1 MTHLQAGRTRMRNSP
16 GMTESIV
23 EIPRTEFQRGWPIL
37 LVSFLGVAV
46 GLTGLPF
53 YSYGLFASELEAEFG
68 WTRSQ
73 TQLPMLFQTGGLL
86 VMLPVVGWA
95 CDRYGARPVALFS
108 MIGFAIAFGAL
119 ALLGPNVEQFFL
131 TVFLVGLLGA
141 GTTPV
146 TWTRAINA
154 AFNKNRGVALGITLT
169 GTGVTAFVV
178 PILATQIIELHGW
191 RVGFMV
197 LAALPALLGI
207 PMVALMFRENHSDT
221 RVAAALA
228 TGLTLRE
235 GLRSYRFA
243 LIAIAFLVISFG
255 IGGAIPNL
263 FPLYREAGFGPE
275 ATAGI
280 LSLIGLSVIAGRLV
294 TGMLLDRLWA
304 PGVAAF
310 LMCLPALS
318 CYLLTTGMI
327 SNTDAVVATILLG
340 LAAGAEFDIIAYL
353 ASRYFG
359 MRSYS
364 KLYSYL
370 YIAFAVGAAIAPGL
384 FGYVYDSQGSY
395 NIILLTSAALFLI
408 GGLSLLGLGSYPDF
422 SEAHATGDKQ

>member
-1 MTHLQAGRTRMRNSP
+1 M
-16 GMTESIV
+16 IV
-23 EIPRTEFQRGWPIL
+23 PTGEVHQHEFRRGWMIL
-37 LVSFLGVAV
+37 VASFLGVAV

-53 YSYGLFASELEAEFG
+53 YSYGLFAGELEAEFG
-68 WTRSQ
+68 WSRSQ
-73 TQLPMLFQTGGLL
+73 TQLPMLFQTCGLL

-95 CDRYGARPVALFS
+95 CDKYGARPVALLS
-108 MIGFAIAFGAL
+108 MVGFAIAFGAL
-119 ALLGPNVEQFFL
+119 TLLGPNVEQFFL
-131 TVFLVGLLGA
+131 TVFFVGLLGA

-154 AFNKNRGVALGITLT
+154 AFNRNRGLALGITLT

-178 PILATQIIELHGW
+178 PILATQVIDNHGW
-191 RVGFMV
+191 RTGFLA

-207 PMVALMFRENHSDT
+207 PIVAMMFRENDSDAST
-221 RVAAALA
+221 AKVLA
-228 TGLTLRE
+228 TGLSLRE
-235 GLRSYRFA
+235 GLRNYRFA
-243 LIAIAFLVISFG
+243 LIAAAFLVISFG

-263 FPLYREAGFGPE
+263 FPLYREAGFSSD
-275 ATAGI
+275 AAAGI

-304 PGVAAF
+304 PGVATF
-310 LMCLPALS
+310 LMCLPAMS
-318 CYLLTTGMI
+318 CYLLTTGSI
-327 SNTDAVVATILLG
+327 SGTDAVVSTVLLG

-370 YIAFAVGAAIAPGL
+370 YIAFAVGAAVAPGL
-384 FGYVYDSQGSY
+384 FGQVYDSQGSY
-395 NIILLTSAALFLI
+395 DMILRISAALFLL

-422 SEAHATGDKQ
+422 TQMQTSSEGDR